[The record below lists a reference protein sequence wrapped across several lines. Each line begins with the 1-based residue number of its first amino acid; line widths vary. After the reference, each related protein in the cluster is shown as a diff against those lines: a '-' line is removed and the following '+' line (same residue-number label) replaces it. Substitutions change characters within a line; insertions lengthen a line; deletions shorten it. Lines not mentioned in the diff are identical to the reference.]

1 MQLRE
6 FSEGPPAP
14 GSESLPAPHS
24 VGPPAPRQPFPQE
37 LLPPFAFPP
46 KHGSQSVPCAAVS
59 VTLGS
64 VMRACACA
72 WVLDSVSCVR
82 VRVHLIVCIYTVRY
96 IV

>member
-14 GSESLPAPHS
+14 GSERLPAPHS

-46 KHGSQSVPCAAVS
+46 KRGSQSVPCAAVS

-64 VMRACACA
+64 V
-72 WVLDSVSCVR
+72 SCVR
-82 VRVHLIVCIYTVRY
+82 VRVRGYLIVCHACVCMCVCT
-96 IV
+96 